1 MNANT
6 ENKKKVKLL
15 HVVATCFI
23 KWKLYF
29 KYFLKKN
36 KLYQMTVNI
45 IQQIKINV
53 VESHLCKLTT
63 LGTYKKWLFKEG
75 YFSEIDHTQYY

>member
-1 MNANT
+1 MKTKYMNANT

-29 KYFLKKN
+29 KYYLKKN

-45 IQQIKINV
+45 IQQI
-53 VESHLCKLTT
+53 
-63 LGTYKKWLFKEG
+63 
-75 YFSEIDHTQYY
+75 